1 MTETK
6 SQISETE
13 VQETSQADTKMET
26 TPEATS
32 TSSKT
37 YSADEFNNAMASVR
51 KKTEEKVLKQFQGI
65 DVEKYNQLMAEQE
78 AKQLE
83 ESKARGEFEK
93 VLKDTVSKKDQ
104 EIERLSKTL
113 QTQMIDGAL
122 VNASSKYR
130 AISPEQ
136 VTKLLKENVRLNSQG
151 DVEVIGAEGHVRY
164 TEQGDAMTVDG
175 LVKEWLDSNPHF
187 AQPGPKGAG
196 TQSNTSTTKVDQVDP
211 AKLDLTDPNQRS
223 LYKQLRN
230 QRLASARKIV

>member
-1 MTETK
+1 MEETNIQQSQTTDTEAVAQDSK
-6 SQISETE
+6 N
-13 VQETSQADTKMET
+13 ET
-26 TPEATS
+26 TQEATS

-37 YSADEFNNAMASVR
+37 YSAEEFNNAMASVR
-51 KKTEEKVLKQFQGI
+51 KKAEEKVLKKFEGI
-65 DVEKYNQLMAEQE
+65 DVEKYRQLMAEQE

-93 VLKDTVSKKDQ
+93 VLKETVSKKDQ

-122 VNASSKYR
+122 LNASSKYR

-151 DVEVIGAEGHVRY
+151 DVEVVSTEGHVRY

-187 AQPGPKGAG
+187 AQPGPKGSG
-196 TQSNTSTTKVDQVDP
+196 TQSNTSTTKVDPVDP
-211 AKLDLTDPNQRS
+211 AKLDLTDPNQRA
-223 LYKQLRN
+223 LYKQLRD